1 MCVNLDAQ
9 AAFAGDRGATDVEPE
24 RRGQQPVGTYGGRP
38 TIGRIGRNTVKT
50 IQTLVAT
57 ALLSAVGLAAAA
69 DARPLPHR
77 HCTTTFVHHH
87 KVTRCR

>member
-1 MCVNLDAQ
+1 MCVNLDAET
-9 AAFAGDRGATDVEPE
+9 ALAWDRGARDVGLE
-24 RRGQQPVGTYGGRP
+24 RRWKHAVGSYGGRP
-38 TIGRIGRNTVKT
+38 MIGRIGRNIVKT
-50 IQTLVAT
+50 IQTLAAT
-57 ALLSAVGLAAAA
+57 ALLAAVGLASAA

>member
-1 MCVNLDAQ
+1 MRALRTRSATRTLSTKLVANGPLVTLP
-9 AAFAGDRGATDVEPE
+9 AGDATLALALDRDESRSRRAGA
-24 RRGQQPVGTYGGRP
+24 
-38 TIGRIGRNTVKT
+38 
-50 IQTLVAT
+50 
-57 ALLSAVGLAAAA
+57 SAA

>member
-1 MCVNLDAQ
+1 M
-9 AAFAGDRGATDVEPE
+9 
-24 RRGQQPVGTYGGRP
+24 
-38 TIGRIGRNTVKT
+38 KT
-50 IQTLVAT
+50 IQTLAAT
-57 ALLSAVGLAAAA
+57 ALLAAVGLAAAA